1 MYQNSEDLNAPEHY
15 GKPSNKRWNKQTE
28 MLYSLF
34 CKYYSKEPKKV
45 WPSLIDSHSFMQT
58 LTNQKS
64 RTVSS
69 WLLIGLNLHG
79 RMSINQK
86 RSHFWDPYCKLS
98 FCLLYLF
105 CSVWFIWRV
114 LPGSGMVV
122 FRLLTHT
129 VLNTLNK
136 TKTAINTPKEDDVH
150 RRHFYLRISQG
161 KQKKSRVRLTM
172 ICTWGDMLFI
182 EHFNAFRR
190 LFSLPGTRIAWTLD
204 PYCSRISKPIVHKP
218 ANMEELSSL

>member
-1 MYQNSEDLNAPEHY
+1 
-15 GKPSNKRWNKQTE
+15 
-28 MLYSLF
+28 
-34 CKYYSKEPKKV
+34 
-45 WPSLIDSHSFMQT
+45 MQT

-79 RMSINQK
+79 KMWINKK

-98 FCLLYLF
+98 FCLLYFVLF
-105 CSVWFIWRV
+105 DSFDVFCRAQAWF
-114 LPGSGMVV
+114 V